1 MLARLGIVVLVG
13 IVILFE
19 AAIVSVMKDSA
30 NAKLATA
37 EEKRKLFQKWLI
49 IWAAINSTIVIVGY
63 YIFTG
68 TLLGWH
74 YY

>member
-1 MLARLGIVVLVG
+1 MLARIGIVVLVG

-30 NAKLATA
+30 NARLLPIK
-37 EEKRKLFQKWLI
+37 EKRKLFQKWLI
-49 IWAAINSTIVIVGY
+49 IWAAVNTTIVVVGY

-68 TLLGWH
+68 TLLGWQL
-74 YY
+74 

>member
-1 MLARLGIVVLVG
+1 MLARIGIVVLVG

-30 NAKLATA
+30 NARLLPIK
-37 EEKRKLFQKWLI
+37 EKRKLFQKWLI
-49 IWAAINSTIVIVGY
+49 IWAAVNTTIVVVGW

-68 TLLGWH
+68 TLLGIQL
-74 YY
+74 